1 MQHIHHL
8 ALKGLSPLLSSRF
21 RLSKFSGEF
30 GVARFCDDTQNT
42 LSDPSGEF
50 VGPLVYRLV
59 GDAHDL
65 SGSGDR
71 TAEDFNGL

>member
-8 ALKGLSPLLSSRF
+8 ALKGLTPLLSGRF

-30 GVARFCDDTQNT
+30 GVARLCDDTKDP
-42 LSDPSGEF
+42 LSNPCGEF
-50 VGPLVYRLV
+50 VGPLVHRLV
-59 GDAHDL
+59 GDAHGL
-65 SGSGDR
+65 GGSGDR